1 MPPAVALAGAAVVG
15 AGAQIISGNK
25 AAKAQKQAA
34 AQSIAEQQRQY
45 DQTRADYAPWRA
57 AGSGALNMLS
67 RAYGIGGQAPDLT
80 AFTASPGY
88 DFRYNEGLRAID
100 RGAAARGLLHS
111 GAGVK
116 AEQRFG
122 EGLAASEF
130 GDWWNRLAGVAG
142 VGQQAVGG
150 TAAAGA
156 NAANNISNAYTQQG
170 NARASS
176 YANTGSAINSG
187 INNAL
192 SAYLYQGGGGFGGGG
207 GGNKGGGYD
216 PTKWANPFGGG

>member
-1 MPPAVALAGAAVVG
+1 MPPAIALAGAAV
-15 AGAQIISGNK
+15 AGSVIQGVAGSK

-34 AQSIAEQQRQY
+34 DAAVAEQRRQY
-45 DQTRADYAPWRA
+45 DQTRADYAPYRA
-57 AGSGALNMLS
+57 AGAGSLDLLS
-67 RAYGIGGQAPDLT
+67 RAYGIGGQAPDMT

-88 DFRYNEGLRAID
+88 QFRLDEGLKAID

-111 GAGVK
+111 GGAVK

-122 EGLAASEF
+122 EGLAANEF

-142 VGQQAVGG
+142 IGTGATAG

-156 NAANNISNAYTQQG
+156 NAANNISQGLQAAG

-187 INNAL
+187 INNVL
-192 SAYLYQGGGGFGGGG
+192 FSYLNQGKGGF
-207 GGNKGGGYD
+207 
-216 PTKWANPFGGG
+216 

>member
-1 MPPAVALAGAAVVG
+1 MPPAVILAGAAVAG
-15 AGAQIISGNK
+15 AGISAVAGSK

-34 AQSIAEQQRQY
+34 LSGIEEQRRQY
-45 DQTRADYAPWRA
+45 DQTRADFAPYRA
-57 AGSGALNMLS
+57 AGTGALDMLS
-67 RAYGIGGQAPDLT
+67 RAYGIGGQAPDMT
-80 AFTASPGY
+80 AFQASPGY
-88 DFRYNEGLRAID
+88 QFRYNEGLRAID

-122 EGLAASEF
+122 EGLASNEF

-142 VGQQAVGG
+142 VGQSAAG
-150 TAAAGA
+150 TTAQAGA
-156 NAANNISNAYTQQG
+156 NAANNITNAYTQAG

-176 YANTGSAINSG
+176 YANIGSAANSG

-192 SAYLYQGGGGFGGGG
+192 SAYLYSQSGGFGGGG
-207 GGNKGGGYD
+207 KG
-216 PTKWANPFGGG
+216 F

>member
-25 AAKAQKQAA
+25 AAKAQRQAA
-34 AQSIAEQQRQY
+34 DMSVAEQRRQY
-45 DQTRADYAPWRA
+45 DTTRADFAPWRQ
-57 AGSGALNMLS
+57 AGSGALDMLS
-67 RAYGIGGQAPDLT
+67 RAYGIGGQAPDMT

-88 DFRYNEGLRAID
+88 QFRFDQGLQAVD

-111 GAGVK
+111 GAAVK

-122 EGLAASEF
+122 QGLASSEF

-142 VGQQAVGG
+142 VGQQATGQ

-156 NAANNISNAYTQQG
+156 NAANNISNAYTQAG

-187 INNAL
+187 INNVL
-192 SAYLYQGGGGFGGGG
+192 GAYLYNYGGGFG
-207 GGNKGGGYD
+207 K
-216 PTKWANPFGGG
+216 

>member
-15 AGAQIISGNK
+15 AGAQLISGSK

-34 AQSIAEQQRQY
+34 NASIAEQQRQY
-45 DQTRADYAPWRA
+45 DMTRADFAPWRA
-57 AGSGALNMLS
+57 AGSGALDMLS

-88 DFRYNEGLRAID
+88 QFRYNEGLRAID

-111 GAGVK
+111 GGAVK

-122 EGLAASEF
+122 EGLASSEF

-142 VGQQAVGG
+142 VGQQATGQ

-156 NAANNISNAYTQQG
+156 NAANNISAAYTAQG

-176 YANTGSAINSG
+176 FANTGSAINSG
-187 INNAL
+187 INNIVG
-192 SAYLYQGGGGFGGGG
+192 AYLYNQSGGFGGG
-207 GGNKGGGYD
+207 NKPWGY
-216 PTKWANPFGGG
+216 

>member
-1 MPPAVALAGAAVVG
+1 MPPALILGGAAI
-15 AGAQIISGNK
+15 AGSAASIITGNK
-25 AAKAQKQAA
+25 AANAQKQAA

-45 DQTRADYAPWRA
+45 DTTRADYAPYRT
-57 AGSGALNMLS
+57 AGTGALDMLS
-67 RAYGIGGQAPDLT
+67 RAYGIGGQAPDMS

-88 DFRYNEGLRAID
+88 QFRYDQGLQAID

-122 EGLAASEF
+122 EGLAANEF

-142 VGQQAVGG
+142 VGQQATNSV
-150 TAAAGA
+150 TQAGQ
-156 NAANNISNAYTQQG
+156 NSANNISQAYTQAG

-187 INNAL
+187 INNSL
-192 SAYLYQGGGGFGGGG
+192 SAYLYGQGGGFGGG
-207 GGNKGGGYD
+207 KGG
-216 PTKWANPFGGG
+216 F

>member
-1 MPPAVALAGAAVVG
+1 MPPALAIAGAAVVG
-15 AGAQIISGNK
+15 AGSSLIAGNK
-25 AAKAQKQAA
+25 AAKAQKSAA
-34 AQSIAEQQRQY
+34 AMQVAEQQRQY
-45 DQTRADYAPWRA
+45 DTTRADFAPYRA
-57 AGSGALNMLS
+57 AGTGALDMLS
-67 RAYGIGGQAPDLT
+67 RAYGIGGQAPDLS

-88 DFRYNEGLRAID
+88 QFRFNEGLRGID

-111 GAGVK
+111 GAAVK

-142 VGQQAVGG
+142 VGQAATGQ

-156 NAANNISNAYTQQG
+156 NAANNISNAYQQMG

-187 INNAL
+187 INNVL
-192 SAYLYQGGGGFGGGG
+192 SAYLYNQGGGFGG
-207 GGNKGGGYD
+207 KGG
-216 PTKWANPFGGG
+216 F

>member
-25 AAKAQKQAA
+25 AANAQKHAA
-34 AQSIAEQQRQY
+34 DQSIAEQRRQY
-45 DQTRADYAPWRA
+45 DTTRADFAPYRE
-57 AGSGALNMLS
+57 AGTGALDMLS
-67 RAYGIGGQAPDLT
+67 RAYGIGGNAPDMSQ
-80 AFTASPGY
+80 FTASPGY
-88 DFRYNEGLRAID
+88 QFRYDQGLQAID

-111 GAGVK
+111 GGAVK

-122 EGLAASEF
+122 EGLAANEF

-142 VGQQAVGG
+142 VGQQAAG
-150 TAAAGA
+150 TTAQAGQS
-156 NAANNISNAYTQQG
+156 AANNISQSYTNAG

-192 SAYLYQGGGGFGGGG
+192 SAYLYQGGGGFGG
-207 GGNKGGGYD
+207 KGG
-216 PTKWANPFGGG
+216 F

>member
-1 MPPAVALAGAAVVG
+1 MPVGIIAGAAVLG

-25 AAKAQKQAA
+25 AAHAQTKAAD
-34 AQSIAEQQRQY
+34 QSIAEQRRQY
-45 DQTRADYAPWRA
+45 DLTRADYAPYRA

-67 RAYGIGGQAPDLT
+67 RAYGIGGNAPDMT

-88 DFRYNEGLRAID
+88 QFRYNEGLRAID

-122 EGLAASEF
+122 EGLASNEF

-142 VGQQAVGG
+142 VGQQATGAV
-150 TAAAGA
+150 AQAGQ
-156 NAANNISNAYTQQG
+156 NSANNISQAYTNRG
-170 NARASS
+170 NATASS
-176 YANTGSAINSG
+176 YANVGSAINSG
-187 INNAL
+187 LNNIT
-192 SAYLYQGGGGFGGGG
+192 SAYLYNQGGGFGGG
-207 GGNKGGGYD
+207 KG
-216 PTKWANPFGGG
+216 F

>member
-1 MPPAVALAGAAVVG
+1 MPIGAVMGGSAILG
-15 AGAQIISGNK
+15 AGSQIISGNK

-45 DQTRADYAPWRA
+45 DTTRADYAPYRA
-57 AGSGALNMLS
+57 AGTGALNMLS
-67 RAYGIGGQAPDLT
+67 RAYGIDGQAPDMT
-80 AFTASPGY
+80 AFQASPGY
-88 DFRYNEGLRAID
+88 QFRYDQGLQAID

-122 EGLAASEF
+122 EGLAANEF

-142 VGQQAVGG
+142 VGQQATNSV
-150 TAAAGA
+150 TQAGQ
-156 NAANNISNAYTQQG
+156 NSANNISNAYTQAG

-187 INNAL
+187 INNSL
-192 SAYLYQGGGGFGGGG
+192 SAYLYQGGGGFGKDAKPATGGSNWWG
-207 GGNKGGGYD
+207 G
-216 PTKWANPFGGG
+216 

>member
-1 MPPAVALAGAAVVG
+1 MPPAVALAGAAVAG
-15 AGAQIISGNK
+15 AGIQAFAG
-25 AAKAQKQAA
+25 AKASKAQARA
-34 AQSIAEQQRQY
+34 AQLGVDEQRRQY
-45 DQTRADYAPWRA
+45 DTTRADFAPWRQ
-57 AGSGALNMLS
+57 AGSGALDMLS
-67 RAYGIGGQAPDLT
+67 RAYGIGGQAPDMT

-88 DFRYNEGLRAID
+88 QFRFNEGLRGID

-111 GAGVK
+111 GAAVK

-130 GDWWNRLAGVAG
+130 GDWWNRLSGIAG
-142 VGQQAVGG
+142 VGQAATGA
-150 TAAAGA
+150 TSAAGQ
-156 NAANNISNAYTQQG
+156 NSANNITNAYTQMG

-192 SAYLYQGGGGFGGGG
+192 SAYLYNQGGGFGGGNG
-207 GGNKGGGYD
+207 GGGTSPWYTAFGKGGI
-216 PTKWANPFGGG
+216 